1 VIQVHTHTHTHTH
14 SATNGT
20 HSHTLSCVFFVLCVA
35 ASAAALTISE
45 KQRVRLQRQAL
56 AMSQY
61 CALMV
66 ERAKAMLRFLDEE
79 CPADAGNV
87 LTLFRKRYP
96 QYGLRAITLSVTKK
110 IGMSVS
116 VSSLPCVHCYKYVF
130 VRFVR
135 Y

>member
-1 VIQVHTHTHTHTH
+1 MFLFV
-14 SATNGT
+14 
-20 HSHTLSCVFFVLCVA
+20 VFVA
-35 ASAAALTISE
+35 SPGALQISE

-61 CALMV
+61 CSLMI
-66 ERAKAMLRFLDEE
+66 ERAKMMLRFLDEE
-79 CPADAGNV
+79 CPANAGNV

-110 IGMSVS
+110 IGTSV
-116 VSSLPCVHCYKYVF
+116 VCVLLALRTFIYMCLC
-130 VRFVR
+130 R

>member
-1 VIQVHTHTHTHTH
+1 MAHTHTYTHAHILTH
-14 SATNGT
+14 I
-20 HSHTLSCVFFVLCVA
+20 LSLVCVFVLCVA

-87 LTLFRKRYP
+87 LTLFRQKYP
-96 QYGLRAITLSVTKK
+96 QYGLRAITLAVTTK
-110 IGMSVS
+110 IGM
-116 VSSLPCVHCYKYVF
+116 CVLRAYVR
-130 VRFVR
+130 V
-135 Y
+135 

>member
-1 VIQVHTHTHTHTH
+1 M
-14 SATNGT
+14 
-20 HSHTLSCVFFVLCVA
+20 CVLCFPA
-35 ASAAALTISE
+35 ASASALNISE

-66 ERAKAMLRFLDEE
+66 ERAKTMLRFLDEE

-87 LTLFRKRYP
+87 LTLFRQKYP
-96 QYGLRAITLSVTKK
+96 QYGLRAITLAVTKK
-110 IGMSVS
+110 IGVLCVS
-116 VSSLPCVHCYKYVF
+116 CVCVRTTLTYLF
-130 VRFVR
+130 VLKLARR

>member
-1 VIQVHTHTHTHTH
+1 M
-14 SATNGT
+14 
-20 HSHTLSCVFFVLCVA
+20 FFVLCVA

-110 IGMSVS
+110 IGVSVS
-116 VSSLPCVHCYKYVF
+116 VSSLPCVAVLL
-130 VRFVR
+130 
-135 Y
+135 